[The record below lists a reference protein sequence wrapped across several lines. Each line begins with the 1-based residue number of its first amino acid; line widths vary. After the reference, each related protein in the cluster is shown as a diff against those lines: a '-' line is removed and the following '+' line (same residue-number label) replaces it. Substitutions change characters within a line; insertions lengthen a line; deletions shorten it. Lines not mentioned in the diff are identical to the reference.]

1 MWNLWMVNLRLRDA
15 ARFGLVFG
23 FVFFLT
29 GCAAT
34 MKPEDFA
41 GTEPRFVLEEYLNG
55 KTTAAGIFVDRFG
68 KVRRQFVVAIDG
80 VWDGQTL
87 TLDERFTYSDGET
100 ERRVW
105 SIKKLDEHRY
115 TGTAGDVVGTAVGA
129 SFGNALNWDYY
140 LNLKVDGR
148 VWKVRFNDWM
158 FLQPGGI
165 LLNRAEVTKWGVK
178 IGDVQISFHKPGPTQ
193 SN

>member
-1 MWNLWMVNLRLRDA
+1 MVNLRLRDV

-23 FVFFLT
+23 FVSFLN

-41 GTEPRFVLEEYLNG
+41 GTEPRFVLEEYLDG

-87 TLDERFTYSDGET
+87 TLDERFTYADGEK

-105 SIKKLDEHRY
+105 TITKLDQHRY

-129 SFGNALNWDYY
+129 SFGNALHWDYY
-140 LNLKVDGR
+140 LNLKVDGST
-148 VWKVRFNDWM
+148 WKVRFNDWM
-158 FLQPGGI
+158 FLQPGGV
-165 LLNRAEVTKWGVK
+165 LLNRAAVTKWGVK
-178 IGDVQISFHKPGPTQ
+178 IGDVQISFNKLGRAED
-193 SN
+193 